1 MKKSLYLI
9 KQLKYILS
17 NFIPHETVTFDNI
30 DPPWINSQV
39 KQLINKKMLNKKK
52 PSKIIK
58 AINLPVLS
66 ESTKISNWKFEK

>member
-1 MKKSLYLI
+1 MTKSLYLI

-39 KQLINKKMLNKKK
+39 KHLINKKMLNKKK

-66 ESTKISNWKFEK
+66 ESTKIINWKFEK